1 MRHALLLL
9 CLILPLGAA
18 EYAVAPPP
26 QGDDAGNGRDRP
38 FATLGK
44 ALERAGSGD
53 TVWLLRGGVFRETP
67 GSLPD
72 GVAIK
77 AGGDAAKPVPIITP
91 ARPVVGWK
99 PWEGNPKVLVTT
111 VEQPVLDLY
120 VDGRFMVLARFP
132 DDGKGWLRTAA
143 GTNADAIVCPDR
155 AKAPKAAVNRWNG
168 GQARWRRWS
177 WWWETRPITADDGTS
192 RLRLGPEN
200 RFQDPFT
207 GEGSGF
213 YVDNLLCELDAPGEW
228 FWDKADKRLYL
239 MPPEGADPKAMLVEA
254 VAAADGWKAQSVTIE
269 GVGFARFAG
278 TALQLGRRSTL
289 KDCLFQDCSTGAVHG
304 TFDAGGSA
312 ITGCTFRDVRNVA
325 ISWMEKPD
333 GPGGTVIEGNRLER
347 IGMRFGY
354 GGSGSWHAAG
364 VIIFNGKAVAMRRN
378 TIIDTGYAGVIL
390 GSPGHAIERNIFVRC
405 MGSLND
411 GAAIYANTSRTR
423 VHENIILDT
432 VGNLDTSQLWYPLG
446 HGIWMEFLSQFRE
459 HSIVGNTVYGSNGH
473 GLFLTN
479 NFACEVRD
487 NVFAGN
493 RLGQLHLST
502 HGGGNGPQNHT
513 ITGNLL
519 VAQAPLR
526 RIPRHEQIPANWSG
540 NDYARGLD
548 TETGV
553 NFGSM
558 SGTLY
563 VLSPGTAAAAA
574 KDRRWD
580 EPGSWKGELP
590 WTDQQPRGG
599 RLASLLLIND
609 TESEQIMSPP
619 GSGWLTID
627 GKPTGKGV
635 TIAPFRSAVVVREGR
650 EDGLPPYVCASGT
663 DWRAEPRADEA
674 APLAAKGKG
683 RAQRRATPAAKP
695 AAEEAVANVP
705 APAATPQPSAKVW
718 TDWVERLRQRTAKR
732 LATGQRVGFQY
743 SALRQQVTLAALD
756 GGTATLLTAD
766 AGTITADLFA
776 KLRPADGFS
785 LACDLC
791 RSGDPADHALAAF
804 FGRCSGEPVAEQHLQ
819 KAGTLAAEV
828 VAALTP

>member
-1 MRHALLLL
+1 MTHQLRILSSLCLLL
-9 CLILPLGAA
+9 PLHAA
-18 EYAVAPPP
+18 EFAVAPPP

-53 TVWLLRGGVFRETP
+53 TVWLLRGGTFRETP
-67 GSLPD
+67 GSFPD

-77 AGGDAAKPVPIITP
+77 AGGDAAKPHPLITP
-91 ARPVVGWK
+91 ARQVVGWK
-99 PWEGNPKVLVTT
+99 PWESNPKVLVTT
-111 VEQPVLDLY
+111 VDRPVLDLY
-120 VDGRFMVLARFP
+120 VDGRFMVLARYP
-132 DDGKGWLRTAA
+132 DDGKGWMRTAG
-143 GTNADAIVCPDR
+143 GTSADSIASPDR
-155 AKAPKAAVNRWNG
+155 AKAPKAAANRWTG

-177 WWWETRPITADDGTS
+177 WWWETRPITGDDGAG
-192 RLRLGPEN
+192 RLQLGADG

-239 MPPEGADPKAMLVEA
+239 MPPEGADPKTMLVEA
-254 VAAADGWKAQSVTIE
+254 VADAEGWKAQSVTLE

-278 TALQLGRRSTL
+278 TALQLGRRSTV
-289 KDCLFQDCSTGAVHG
+289 KDCLFQDCSTNAVG
-304 TFDAGGSA
+304 GSFDAGGTLIS
-312 ITGCTFRDVRNVA
+312 GCTFRDVRNVA
-325 ISWMEKPD
+325 IAWMEKPD
-333 GPGGTVIEGNRLER
+333 GPGGTIFEGNRLER

-364 VIIFNGKAVAMRRN
+364 VIIHNGKAVAMRRN
-378 TIIDTGYAGVIL
+378 TVIDTGYAGVIL
-390 GSPGHAIERNIFVRC
+390 GSPGHSIERNIFVRC

-411 GAAIYANTSRTR
+411 GAAIYANTSKLTI
-423 VHENIILDT
+423 HENIILDT

-479 NFACEVRD
+479 NFNCEVRD

-502 HGGGNGPQNHT
+502 HGGGTGAQNHT
-513 ITGNLL
+513 IAGNLL
-519 VAQAPLR
+519 VAQSPLR

-540 NDYARGLD
+540 NDYPRGID

-558 SGTLY
+558 SGTVF

-580 EPGSWKGELP
+580 EPGSWKAELP
-590 WTDQQPRGG
+590 WADQQPRGG
-599 RLASLLLIND
+599 RMASLLLIND
-609 TESEQIMSPP
+609 TDAEQTMTPP

-627 GKPTGKGV
+627 GKPAGNGV
-635 TIAPFRSAVVVREGR
+635 AIAPFRSAVVVRDGR
-650 EDGLPPYVCASGT
+650 EDGLPPYLCASGT
-663 DWRAEPRADEA
+663 DWRAEPRAPDTA
-674 APLAAKGKG
+674 VAVKSKAKGRSTAAK
-683 RAQRRATPAAKP
+683 APADA
-695 AAEEAVANVP
+695 P
-705 APAATPQPSAKVW
+705 APAAAAAPIVAQPSAEAWKLWIGRLRLQVA
-718 TDWVERLRQRTAKR
+718 ERLARKQRP
-732 LATGQRVGFQY
+732 GFHY
-743 SALRQQVTLAALD
+743 SAMHQDVTIEALD
-756 GGTATLLTAD
+756 GDTATLVTPG
-766 AGTITADLFA
+766 AGTITADLFG
-776 KLRPADGFS
+776 KLKAVDGYA
-785 LACDLC
+785 LARDLC
-791 RSGDPADHALAAF
+791 RSGDPTTHALAAF
-804 FGRCSGEPVAEQHLQ
+804 FGRCLGDPGAEQHLQ
-819 KAGTLAAEV
+819 RAGELGAEV
-828 VAALTP
+828 SAAFPAR